1 MGLSE
6 ETRTRIDTLVAS
18 QRVVLF
24 MKGSKMFPQCGFSS
38 SVVGLLGQL
47 GVDFDT
53 VNILDDPE
61 IRQGIKDYS
70 DWPTIPQLYIDKEF
84 VGGSDIVRSMVA
96 TGELHQLLDLP
107 FEAPKSPSI
116 TVTDTMA
123 AAFQQQ
129 AQGDKGSLR
138 IQVDEGFQY
147 GIGVDDK
154 HPGDMEITS
163 NGVTILVD
171 PDSAKR
177 ADGMTLDFREG
188 SDGGVVIDNPNEP
201 AQVNQLS
208 VTELKALMDDGTAL
222 ELLDVRTDEE
232 RETAI
237 IEGSR
242 QFTGESMTYLEG
254 LDKGAM
260 LVLHCHHG
268 GRSQKA
274 AEQLRGKGFSNLHN
288 VVGGI
293 DAWSLEIDSSVP
305 RY

>member
-1 MGLSE
+1 MSRG
-6 ETRTRIDTLVAS
+6 D
-18 QRVVLF
+18 
-24 MKGSKMFPQCGFSS
+24 
-38 SVVGLLGQL
+38 
-47 GVDFDT
+47 VDH
-53 VNILDDPE
+53 VSIHGRGNVRLDPVQ
-61 IRQGIKDYS
+61 I
-70 DWPTIPQLYIDKEF
+70 
-84 VGGSDIVRSMVA
+84 VGGEAGAGGDVESFFTKPRDSQVTFNAAAAVA
-96 TGELHQLLDLP
+96 KPSLGCLLQH
-107 FEAPKSPSI
+107 
-116 TVTDTMA
+116 

-129 AQGDKGSLR
+129 AQGDTGSLR

-147 GIGVDDK
+147 GIGIDDK
-154 HPGDMEITS
+154 RPGDMEVIS

-222 ELLDVRTDEE
+222 ELLDVRTDDE

-242 QFTGESMTYLEG
+242 QFTRESMTYLEG

-268 GRSQKA
+268 GRSQQA

>member
-1 MGLSE
+1 
-6 ETRTRIDTLVAS
+6 
-18 QRVVLF
+18 
-24 MKGSKMFPQCGFSS
+24 
-38 SVVGLLGQL
+38 VGLLGQL

-53 VNILDDPE
+53 VNVLEDPE

-84 VGGSDIVRSMVA
+84 VGGSDIVRSMA
-96 TGELHQLLDLP
+96 ASGELHQMLGLP
-107 FEAPKSPSI
+107 FEAPKPPTI
-116 TVTDTMA
+116 EVTDAMV

-129 AQGDKGSLR
+129 AQGDSGNLR
-138 IQVDEGFQY
+138 IQVGDGFQY
-147 GIGVDDK
+147 GIGIDDK
-154 HPGDMEITS
+154 RPGDMEVVS
-163 NGVTILVD
+163 NGITILVD

-188 SDGGVVIDNPNEP
+188 PEGGVVIDNPNEP

-208 VTELKALMDDGTAL
+208 VTELKALMDEGTAL
-222 ELLDVRTDEE
+222 ELFDVRTDEE

-242 QFTGESMTYLEG
+242 QLTRESMSYLEG

-260 LVLHCHHG
+260 IVLHCHHG
-268 GRSQKA
+268 GRSQQA
-274 AEQLRGKGFSNLHN
+274 AEQLRAKGFSNLHN

-293 DAWSLEIDSSVP
+293 DAWSQEIDASVP

>member
-6 ETRTRIDTLVAS
+6 ETRGRIDEMVSS

-38 SVVGLLGQL
+38 SVVQMLGQL

-53 VNILDDPE
+53 VNVLEDPE

-96 TGELHQLLDLP
+96 SGELHQLLGLHY
-107 FEAPKSPSI
+107 EAPKPPSI
-116 TVTDTMA
+116 VLTDAMV

-129 AQGDKGSLR
+129 SQGDSGNLR
-138 IQVDEGFQY
+138 IQVGEGFEY
-147 GIGVDDK
+147 GIGIDDK
-154 HPGDMEITS
+154 RPGDMEITS

-188 SDGGVVIDNPNEP
+188 PDGGVVIDNPNEP
-201 AQVNQLS
+201 PQVNQLT
-208 VTELKALMDDGTAL
+208 VTELKALMDEGTPL
-222 ELLDVRTDEE
+222 ELLDVRTEEE
-232 RETAI
+232 RQTAL
-237 IEGSR
+237 IEGAR
-242 QFTGESMTYLEG
+242 HLTREAMTHIMG
-254 LDKGAM
+254 LDKGSM
-260 LVLHCHHG
+260 IVFHCHHG
-268 GRSQKA
+268 GRSQQA
-274 AEQLRGKGFSNLHN
+274 AEQLRSRGFTNLHN

-293 DAWSLEIDSSVP
+293 DAWSLEIDPSVA